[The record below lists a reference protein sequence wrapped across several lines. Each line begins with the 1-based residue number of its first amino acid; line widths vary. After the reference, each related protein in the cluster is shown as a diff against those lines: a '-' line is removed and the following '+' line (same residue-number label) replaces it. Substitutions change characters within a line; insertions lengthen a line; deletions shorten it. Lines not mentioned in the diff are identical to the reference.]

1 MDDVQLDGTHER
13 VLVGTFEELD
23 GDVTVPLKLLSDGEH
38 APIPIPS
45 GAAGRWRCGRRAGVA
60 ASTSGLVLGGLPALV
75 SWRLIFFV
83 SVPAGLA
90 ALALLARSG
99 RSPHHSVPFDWSGQ
113 AASVRGV
120 PGSRPLLARLGR
132 DAR

>member
-1 MDDVQLDGTHER
+1 LALLVAARLVQG
-13 VLVGTFEELD
+13 
-23 GDVTVPLKLLSDGEH
+23 S
-38 APIPIPS
+38 AAAAMMPS
-45 GAAGRWRCGRRAGVA
+45 SMALIGRAYPDPVRRGRAVALWSTSGLA

-83 SVPAGLA
+83 NVPGGLA

-99 RSPHHSVPFDWSGQ
+99 RSPHHSVPFDWAGQ